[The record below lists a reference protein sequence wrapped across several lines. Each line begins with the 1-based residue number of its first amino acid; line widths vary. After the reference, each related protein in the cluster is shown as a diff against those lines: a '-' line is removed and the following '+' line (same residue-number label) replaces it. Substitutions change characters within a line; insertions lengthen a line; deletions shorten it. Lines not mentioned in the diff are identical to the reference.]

1 MEMFLVK
8 STNQYDK
15 YLVKFKEY
23 LKISSNFTFLKSLQK
38 KQVD

>member
-15 YLVKFKEY
+15 YLVKVIEY

-38 KQVD
+38 KEVD

>member
-15 YLVKFKEY
+15 YLVKVIEY